1 MNKDLFRN
9 KLVDFCKSS
18 GLGVS
23 SDKISDKQVVFL
35 NLNLMYYIF
44 FFDKDKD
51 YFEVKTNQELF
62 PSSMKKCYDWTE
74 ESLLKCMDIARYW
87 IKFNKH
93 KQLKQKLKDIEKDF

>member
-1 MNKDLFRN
+1 MNRDLFRN

-23 SDKISDKQVVFL
+23 SDKQVVFL

-44 FFDKDKD
+44 FFGKDKD

-93 KQLKQKLKDIEKDF
+93 KQLKKKLKDIEKDF